1 MMVMVAFLFIFGT
14 PMLAMLLHHQRKM
27 AETLRG
33 DQSQNEQIAQ
43 LQNQINQLAH
53 LVHQQT
59 ISLDDL
65 KSRTQIVASQ
75 SPPQV
80 GERFANL
87 NEP

>member
-14 PMLAMLLHHQRKM
+14 PIIAMLLHHQRKM

-33 DQSQNEQIAQ
+33 DKSQNEQIAQ
-43 LQNQINQLAH
+43 LQNQINQLSH

-65 KSRTQIVASQ
+65 RSRAHLPAPQ

-80 GERFANL
+80 SERFANL